1 METRKV
7 QLSGGSTYIVSIP
20 KRWARKVGISSGSSL
35 NIMEDRNGNLILSPG
50 PLTSRESVD
59 GEIKLTGKEGP
70 DAIMRRL
77 VGAYVSGV
85 TSLVVT
91 SNGSIPP
98 ELARV
103 VREFTRLVMGVEIV
117 EERKDLIRLQDLIDP
132 ADFSLRTGLKRMAYI
147 TEKMVEDSLIGLKD
161 PGNMMLD
168 DVVLRDMEVD
178 RINWLIHKE
187 YNMLSM
193 YPRMSEKANI
203 STEDALNYMIS
214 SRLVERV
221 ADHAVSM
228 ARYMQMRE
236 SFEDPSLINAIH
248 REGMKAKKI
257 FFTADFYRSKGKQM
271 GISNLSINKE
281 KMLLSKKFGEKIKC
295 YFGSICYLVKHG
307 FAKESFAHAYSIK
320 SRHIKVFGDEVC
332 CG

>member
-161 PGNMMLD
+161 PGNIMLD

-257 FFTADFYRSKGKQM
+257 FTDSVV
-271 GISNLSINKE
+271 S
-281 KMLLSKKFGEKIKC
+281 LLSREMDLADRVIDDAREQSSSLQPLMK
-295 YFGSICYLVKHG
+295 
-307 FAKESFAHAYSIK
+307 
-320 SRHIKVFGDEVC
+320 KVFKLPSDEAVILAYVLNSLERI
-332 CG
+332 GAYGADIGKITLNTYVRRT